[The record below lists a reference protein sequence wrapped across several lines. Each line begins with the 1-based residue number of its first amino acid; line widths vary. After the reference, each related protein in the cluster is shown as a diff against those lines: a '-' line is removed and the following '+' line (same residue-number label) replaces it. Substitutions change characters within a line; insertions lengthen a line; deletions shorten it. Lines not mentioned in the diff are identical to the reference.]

1 MESLVH
7 KKETQ
12 KHQCD
17 QCDAT
22 YLNKNVLK
30 YLMVSMLVLINLF
43 GTFVLNRSNLV
54 NVKIVDRAYNATAQV
69 FTVKRSSSAPLVTG
83 PMLKKMGWVVM

>member
-22 YLNKNVLK
+22 YLNKNILK
-30 YLMVSMLVLINLF
+30 YLMVSTLVLMNLL
-43 GTFVLNRSNLV
+43 GTFVVNSSPVKEAWPDTNYSFIKMAQRSNLM
-54 NVKIVDRAYNATAQV
+54 NVKIVDRASQ
-69 FTVKRSSSAPLVTG
+69 
-83 PMLKKMGWVVM
+83 